1 MDCVLYE
8 DFTGCVRYELESG
21 AVAMTNISG
30 CDPAALKALTK
41 DAVDL
46 LSAEATVKALGKH
59 SALMLPNTAAVGNVV
74 YSDLELDSIELC
86 FAACDLWIDGCTHV
100 AMGTSPQAVFERRHM
115 QRSRGVSSTSATW
128 GEQYQCDECSPR
140 TVSKPFS

>member
-59 SALMLPNTAAVGNVV
+59 SALMLPWETWFTLTSSWTASSSASLHATSG
-74 YSDLELDSIELC
+74 SM
-86 FAACDLWIDGCTHV
+86 AALMLQWVRRHRLFSSGGTCNAHV
-100 AMGTSPQAVFERRHM
+100 A
-115 QRSRGVSSTSATW
+115 
-128 GEQYQCDECSPR
+128 
-140 TVSKPFS
+140 